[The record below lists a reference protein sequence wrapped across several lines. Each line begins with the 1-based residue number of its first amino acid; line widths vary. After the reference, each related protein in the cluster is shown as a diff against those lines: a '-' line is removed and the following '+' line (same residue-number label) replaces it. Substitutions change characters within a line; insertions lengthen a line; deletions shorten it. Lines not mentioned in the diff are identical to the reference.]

1 MASGSTYVHEITA
14 VDLTSKKA
22 KCRGVCRVKYQSEAE
37 STLEGRKTSLN
48 VAFSHSHSLWHK
60 ERKAHAEAFNALKIY
75 IEDRILEK
83 REVHLLVDVKSYYLA
98 LFQDTVDTDLK
109 HITSSTQKLEAKI
122 LKCYPEKLKSKKEKR
137 EGEIEFL
144 AVHYQLKKYA
154 EPNIVK

>member
-22 KCRGVCRVKYQSEAE
+22 KCRGVCGVKYQSEAE

-75 IEDRILEK
+75 NEDRILEK
-83 REVHLLVDVKSYYLA
+83 KKFICLLISIVIIWHFYKTLW
-98 LFQDTVDTDLK
+98 
-109 HITSSTQKLEAKI
+109 TQI
-122 LKCYPEKLKSKKEKR
+122 
-137 EGEIEFL
+137 
-144 AVHYQLKKYA
+144 
-154 EPNIVK
+154 